1 MGKKDSRRRFS
12 EAIDPRFTGT
22 FKNEE
27 NKPSVFSQHKKSQKK
42 IDRKSEDIFSKKLFD
57 YIDSQIEEVE
67 IPIKRMDLLQF
78 QIDDIHLLPGLPV
91 MCEKVSSITEKINKK
106 KETPSKKKR
115 KKEKYIEKDI
125 FKQVV
130 VTTDFLKRQA
140 EMFNS

>member
-1 MGKKDSRRRFS
+1 MGKKNSRRRFS
-12 EAIDPRFTGT
+12 EAIDPRFTGI

-27 NKPSVFSQHKKSQKK
+27 NKPSVLSQHRKSQKK
-42 IDRKSEDIFSKKLFD
+42 IDHKSEDILSKKLFD

-67 IPIKRMDLLQF
+67 IPIERMDLLQF

-91 MCEKVSSITEKINKK
+91 MCEKVSSIPEKTDKK
-106 KETPSKKKR
+106 KETPPKKKR

-125 FKQVV
+125 FKQVA

-140 EMFNS
+140 EIFNS